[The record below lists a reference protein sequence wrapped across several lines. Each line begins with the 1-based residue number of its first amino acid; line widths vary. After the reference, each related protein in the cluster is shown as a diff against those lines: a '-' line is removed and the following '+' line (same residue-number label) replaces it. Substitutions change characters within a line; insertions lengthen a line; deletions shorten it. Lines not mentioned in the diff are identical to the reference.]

1 MKTLPVS
8 LLLVLFTWTV
18 CVWADRGRQKRAWI
32 IESFTIEEEHPGP
45 FPYILGKIEL
55 DRSYLVRY
63 ELKGQGVDL
72 EPTGILDIDRDG
84 KVSVYRKVDFENK
97 QGIKVL
103 KATFEAKTKSN
114 NEVDARLGVHIQILD
129 INDHAPKFQQS
140 VYQVTV
146 NESHAQGKDVLTV
159 VASDEDDSSTNNGT
173 FDLTIKSFTPKP
185 DNVEFYIQQQKGQ
198 EYGTVY
204 FRGCLNYEKAQKYTI
219 LVEAKDKGEKI
230 QLSSTSTVII
240 NILDENNNLPGFSG
254 KTGPGKVKERETGVE
269 VLRLQVTDK
278 DTRGSKAWKAKY
290 TIHGDKKEQFKI
302 ETDPNTN
309 EGILTVVKQMDYEEQ
324 AYQNLSISVQ
334 NEIPY
339 FSCKVKKQVPNAMW
353 ELDKIPPNSGMSV
366 ENLYNTI
373 PVTIYVEDVN
383 DPPVFIPSVKHVHIM
398 ENIAAGT
405 SLTTFTA
412 KDMDGSHINTF
423 KFVKGEDIDGWITVD
438 AKTGLVST
446 NKILDRE
453 STFGMNGTYRATLYA
468 VDDGVPPL
476 TGTGTL
482 FIHLNDQNDNV
493 PMLEVTALNMC
504 LDTEPTVANITAV
517 DLDLPPHSSPFHYE
531 LLGDV
536 KDKWRVE
543 PTHGTTVSLVK
554 EQSVY
559 SGHHLLQIKI
569 LDQQGLSSIQNLLV
583 TVCDCSITPNC
594 HVRMARMAQMG
605 PAAAWIVV
613 LTVLIFIA
621 MCLMVLLISC
631 KADKIMIEMDDG
643 VGRLIKTNTENPGT
657 DCMNV
662 FIKVP
667 SSIGIQKTD
676 SSNVNTGINESTNV
690 NSSQKVTSQTLQNI
704 QVIHNKQVAAQP
716 VFTDQM
722 FKRSIH
728 RSSTRSSYRENFK
741 RSSIRSSAFY
751 GNAAYLSNNLA
762 VVINEKLLGL
772 QTRDEE
778 FVVYE
783 PHCYADE
790 GQAMD
795 NAELDAL
802 SVSENEFH
810 PEMLINLDNRFS
822 QLAIISRPDLMQR

>member
-1 MKTLPVS
+1 MICFNMKTLPVS

-32 IESFTIEEEHPGP
+32 IDSFTIEEENPGP

-55 DRSYLVRY
+55 ERSYLVRY

-72 EPTGILDIDRDG
+72 EPKGILNITQEG
-84 KVSVYRKVDFENK
+84 YVLVYGKVDFE
-97 QGIKVL
+97 GFKVL
-103 KATFEAKTKSN
+103 KLTFEAKDNLNT
-114 NEVDARLGVHIQILD
+114 DTRLGVHIQILD
-129 INDHAPKFQQS
+129 INDHAPEFQQT

-146 NESHAQGKDVLTV
+146 NESEPQGKEVLRVLAT
-159 VASDEDDSSTNNGT
+159 DGDDSSTNNGT
-173 FDLTIKSFTPKP
+173 FDLTIKSFTPKQ

-198 EYGTVY
+198 KYGTVY
-204 FRGCLNYEKAQKYTI
+204 FRGCLDYEKAQTYTI

-240 NILDENNNLPGFSG
+240 NIFDENNNLPGFSG
-254 KTGPGKVKERETGVE
+254 KTGPGKVKERETEVE

-278 DTRGSKAWKAKY
+278 DERGSKAWKAKY
-290 TIHGDKKEQFKI
+290 TIHGDKREQFKI

-324 AYQNLSISVQ
+324 SYQNLSISVQ

-353 ELDKIPPNSGMSV
+353 ELNKIPQNSGMSV

-383 DPPVFIPSVKHVHIM
+383 DPPVFTPSVKHVHIM

-405 SLTTFTA
+405 SLATFTA

-453 STFGMNGTYRATLYA
+453 SPFGINGTYRATLYT

-482 FIHLNDQNDNV
+482 FIHLNDENDNV
-493 PMLEVTALNMC
+493 PMLEVNTVNIC
-504 LDTEPTVANITAV
+504 LDKEPTVANITAV
-517 DLDLPPHSSPFHYE
+517 DLDLPPYSSPFHYE

-554 EQSVY
+554 EHSVY

-569 LDQQGLSSIQNLLV
+569 LDQQGLSSIQNLSV
-583 TVCDCSITPNC
+583 TVCDCSIASNC

-605 PAAAWIVV
+605 RSAAWIVG
-613 LTVLIFIA
+613 LTVLVFIA
-621 MCLMVLLISC
+621 MCSMVLLISC
-631 KADKIMIEMDDG
+631 KADQKIIEMDDAIG
-643 VGRLIKTNTENPGT
+643 NLIKSNMETPGT
-657 DCMNV
+657 DCM
-662 FIKVP
+662 
-667 SSIGIQKTD
+667 
-676 SSNVNTGINESTNV
+676 
-690 NSSQKVTSQTLQNI
+690 
-704 QVIHNKQVAAQP
+704 VISLHNPQ
-716 VFTDQM
+716 
-722 FKRSIH
+722 
-728 RSSTRSSYRENFK
+728 
-741 RSSIRSSAFY
+741 
-751 GNAAYLSNNLA
+751 
-762 VVINEKLLGL
+762 
-772 QTRDEE
+772 
-778 FVVYE
+778 
-783 PHCYADE
+783 
-790 GQAMD
+790 
-795 NAELDAL
+795 
-802 SVSENEFH
+802 
-810 PEMLINLDNRFS
+810 
-822 QLAIISRPDLMQR
+822 

>member
-1 MKTLPVS
+1 MICFNMKTLPVS

-32 IESFTIEEEHPGP
+32 IDSFTIEEENPGP

-55 DRSYLVRY
+55 ERSYLVRY

-72 EPTGILDIDRDG
+72 EPKGILNITQEG
-84 KVSVYRKVDFENK
+84 YVLVYGKVDFE
-97 QGIKVL
+97 GFKVL
-103 KATFEAKTKSN
+103 KLTFEAKDNLNT
-114 NEVDARLGVHIQILD
+114 DTRLGVHIQILD
-129 INDHAPKFQQS
+129 INDHAPEFQQT

-146 NESHAQGKDVLTV
+146 NESEPQGKEVLRVLAT
-159 VASDEDDSSTNNGT
+159 DGDDSSTNNGT
-173 FDLTIKSFTPKP
+173 FDLTIKSFTPKQ

-198 EYGTVY
+198 KYGTVY
-204 FRGCLNYEKAQKYTI
+204 FRGCLDYEKAQTYTI

-240 NILDENNNLPGFSG
+240 NIFDENNNLPGFSG
-254 KTGPGKVKERETGVE
+254 KTGPGKVKERETEVE

-278 DTRGSKAWKAKY
+278 DERGSKAWKAKY
-290 TIHGDKKEQFKI
+290 TIHGDKREQFKI

-324 AYQNLSISVQ
+324 SYQNLSISVQ

-353 ELDKIPPNSGMSV
+353 ELNKIPQNSGMSV

-383 DPPVFIPSVKHVHIM
+383 DPPVFTPSVKHVHIM

-405 SLTTFTA
+405 SLATFTA

-453 STFGMNGTYRATLYA
+453 SPFGINGTYRATLYT

-482 FIHLNDQNDNV
+482 FIHLNDENDNV
-493 PMLEVTALNMC
+493 PMLEVNTVNIC
-504 LDTEPTVANITAV
+504 LDKEPTVANITAV
-517 DLDLPPHSSPFHYE
+517 DLDLPPYSSPFHYE

-554 EQSVY
+554 EHSVY

-569 LDQQGLSSIQNLLV
+569 LDQQGLSSIQNLSV
-583 TVCDCSITPNC
+583 TVCDCSIASNC

-605 PAAAWIVV
+605 RSAAWIVG
-613 LTVLIFIA
+613 LTVLVFIA
-621 MCLMVLLISC
+621 MCSMVLLISC
-631 KADKIMIEMDDG
+631 KADQKIIEMDDAIG
-643 VGRLIKTNTENPGT
+643 NLIKSNMETPGT
-657 DCMNV
+657 DCMNLHSV
-662 FIKVP
+662 TPPHLVSIKGGSKRNRSKFSLLSQEYLFTPQARSEFTSDSPLRDERFSSVGVTVVP
-667 SSIGIQKTD
+667 SE
-676 SSNVNTGINESTNV
+676 SSLCLRSVLRSARLCV
-690 NSSQKVTSQTLQNI
+690 FSLVTS
-704 QVIHNKQVAAQP
+704 
-716 VFTDQM
+716 
-722 FKRSIH
+722 
-728 RSSTRSSYRENFK
+728 
-741 RSSIRSSAFY
+741 AF
-751 GNAAYLSNNLA
+751 
-762 VVINEKLLGL
+762 
-772 QTRDEE
+772 
-778 FVVYE
+778 
-783 PHCYADE
+783 
-790 GQAMD
+790 
-795 NAELDAL
+795 
-802 SVSENEFH
+802 
-810 PEMLINLDNRFS
+810 
-822 QLAIISRPDLMQR
+822 